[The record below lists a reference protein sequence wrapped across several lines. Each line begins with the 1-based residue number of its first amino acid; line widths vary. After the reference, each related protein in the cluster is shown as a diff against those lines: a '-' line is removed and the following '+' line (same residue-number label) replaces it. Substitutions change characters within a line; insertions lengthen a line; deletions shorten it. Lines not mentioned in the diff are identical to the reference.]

1 MLETGDDALCLK
13 SGINEDGRRVGRP
26 TENVV
31 VRHITTLSCHGGF
44 VIGSDMSGGVRNV
57 LAQDCVFD
65 GSACGIR
72 LKSNAERGGVV
83 ENVTCRNI
91 TMRQIKR
98 EALLIETNYGAWLA
112 ATNATAYPTFRNISF
127 QDIVC
132 DGAATAAS
140 VQGTAHRPVE
150 NLTLERVSIQARAG
164 MKFDWVRGLRLRQV
178 TSTPASG
185 QPLFFQNCQ
194 DVVEEP
200 AK

>member
-1 MLETGDDALCLK
+1 M
-13 SGINEDGRRVGRP
+13 
-26 TENVV
+26 

-65 GSACGIR
+65 GSDRGIR
-72 LKSNAERGGVV
+72 LKSNSERGGMV
-83 ENVTCRNI
+83 ENITYRNI
-91 TMRQIKR
+91 TMRRIKG
-98 EALLIETNYGAWLA
+98 EAIRIETNYGAWLA
-112 ATNATAYPTFRNISF
+112 ATNATAYPMFRNISF

-140 VQGTAHRPVE
+140 IQGSAHQPVE
-150 NLTLERVSIQARAG
+150 NLTLERVSIKARAG

-185 QPLFFQNCQ
+185 QPLSFENCQ

-200 AK
+200 AQ